1 MRIAICDDEPADLKQ
16 LKQYATKYN
25 PRYPIT
31 CFNSGKALLHA
42 LNNTTYDVILLDI
55 EMDAPNGYDTAKII
69 KDKKPESLVIFT
81 TKSLDYAIRGYGIA
95 FRYLPKP
102 ITYQM
107 LCKTL
112 DEVEAIVSP
121 EKIELQSGYENI
133 IVTINDIL
141 YFESYSHKI
150 IFHLKDGQ
158 AIESQGS
165 LATILNQLSRNT
177 FVQIHK
183 SYCINL
189 DYLSSTTNT
198 SALLKDGTTLPIGR
212 GKRESF
218 YTAVQDYIRRIKS

>member
-1 MRIAICDDEPADLKQ
+1 MRIAICDDEPSDLEL
-16 LKQYATKYN
+16 LKQYAAKYN
-25 PRYPIT
+25 ARYSIT
-31 CFNSGKALLHA
+31 CFDSGRALLHS
-42 LNNTTYDVILLDI
+42 LKNTTYDVFLLDI

-69 KDKKPESLVIFT
+69 KDQKPESIIIFI

-107 LCKTL
+107 LCKIL
-112 DEVEAIVSP
+112 AEAEAIVSP
-121 EKIELQSGYENI
+121 EKIEIQSGYENI

-141 YFESYSHKI
+141 YFESYSHRI

-158 AIESQGS
+158 SIESLGS
-165 LATILNQLSRNT
+165 LATILNRLSGNT

-198 SALLKDGTTLPIGR
+198 TALLIDGTTLPIGR

-218 YTAVQDYIRRIKS
+218 YTAVQNYIRRIKS

>member
-1 MRIAICDDEPADLKQ
+1 MRIAICDDEPSDLEL

-25 PRYPIT
+25 SQYPIT
-31 CFNSGKALLHA
+31 CFDSGKALLHA
-42 LNNTTYDVILLDI
+42 LKNTIYDVFLLDI
-55 EMDAPNGYDTAKII
+55 EMEAPNGYDTAKII
-69 KDKKPESLVIFT
+69 KAQKPESIIIFT

-102 ITYQM
+102 ITCQM

-133 IVTINDIL
+133 IVAINDIL

-158 AIESQGS
+158 SIESLGS
-165 LATILNQLSRNT
+165 LATIINRLSGNT

-198 SALLKDGTTLPIGR
+198 TALLKDGTSLPIGR